1 MWERS
6 RPKADGKGGE
16 PRQAEAGLYIPVES
30 GFSRMIIRR
39 WGKPHM
45 CRFTSVLVAL
55 MLTASSAF
63 AQGGGAPVLIPNP
76 PKDAKVVS
84 ISLEDLPYPH
94 PVHYLE
100 MTLYGQDVRM
110 AYMDVPATGTAN
122 GQTIVLMHGL
132 NFFGEVWA
140 PTIDVFRKEGYRVVV
155 LDQIGFGRS
164 SKPDIPY
171 TLNDM
176 ARNSK
181 AVLDQL
187 KISKAIIMGH
197 SMGGMTATRFALFYP
212 ETASHLIIV
221 NQIGLEDARL
231 QRPWGGFDAAY
242 KASLARGWVAIRQNI
257 ERYFVKWDPKYEK
270 YILIHYGWTLSG
282 DWPRLA
288 KIRAGLQQ
296 MVYQEPVVYDWP
308 FIKVKTLVVGGEKD
322 GPNFPAL
329 AKRTADTIPG
339 AQLHLITNVG
349 HNPHM
354 EAPDLFY
361 PPVMK
366 FLKGM

>member
-1 MWERS
+1 MRTATVRHS
-6 RPKADGKGGE
+6 FARRP
-16 PRQAEAGLYIPVES
+16 
-30 GFSRMIIRR
+30 
-39 WGKPHM
+39 
-45 CRFTSVLVAL
+45 SVLSTAL
-55 MLTASSAF
+55 LAISALAAH
-63 AQGGGAPVLIPNP
+63 AQDSGAPVRIPNP
-76 PKDAKVVS
+76 PADAKVYS

-94 PVHYLE
+94 PVHYLPL
-100 MTLYGQDVRM
+100 TLYGQDVRM
-110 AYMDVPATGTAN
+110 AYMDVPPEGTGN

-140 PTIDVFRKEGYRVVV
+140 PTITVFRQEGYRVVV

-181 AVLDQL
+181 AVLDHL
-187 KISKAIIMGH
+187 EIPRAVILGH
-197 SMGGMTATRFALFYP
+197 SMGGMAATRFALFYP
-212 ETASHLIIV
+212 EATSHLVIV

-242 KASLARGWVAIRQNI
+242 KASLARGWVAVRQNI
-257 ERYFVKWDPKYEK
+257 ERYFVTWKPEYEK

-288 KIRAGLQQ
+288 KIRAGLLQ
-296 MVYQEPVVYDWP
+296 MIYQEPVVYDWP
-308 FIKVKTLVVGGEKD
+308 FIKVRTLVIGGMVD

-329 AKRTADTIPG
+329 ARRTADTIPG
-339 AQLHLITNVG
+339 AHLVLIPNVG

-354 EAPDLFY
+354 EAPDRFF
-361 PPVMK
+361 PPTLA
-366 FLKGM
+366 FLKRQ

>member
-1 MWERS
+1 MNRLT
-6 RPKADGKGGE
+6 GV
-16 PRQAEAGLYIPVES
+16 LLVV
-30 GFSRMIIRR
+30 
-39 WGKPHM
+39 
-45 CRFTSVLVAL
+45 SVVA
-55 MLTASSAF
+55 APAF
-63 AQGGGAPVLIPNP
+63 AQQGPRVLIPTP
-76 PKDAKVVS
+76 PADARPVS

-94 PVHYLE
+94 PVHYLPLS
-100 MTLYGQDVRM
+100 LYGQDVRL
-110 AYMDVPATGTAN
+110 AYMDVAPAANAN
-122 GQTIVLMHGL
+122 GQTVVLMHGL

-140 PTIDVFRKEGYRVVV
+140 PTIDVFRRAGYRVVV

-181 AVLDQL
+181 AVLDHL
-187 KISKAIIMGH
+187 KISKVIVMGH
-197 SMGGMTATRFALFYP
+197 SMGGMTATRFALYYP
-212 ETASHLIIV
+212 ELISHLVIV

-231 QRPWGGFDAAY
+231 RRDWGGFDALHQ
-242 KASLARGWVAIRQNI
+242 ASLARDWVAVRRNI
-257 ERYFVKWDPKYEK
+257 ERYFVKWDAKWEK
-270 YILIHYGWTLSG
+270 YIMIHYGWTLSG

-308 FIKVKTLVVGGEKD
+308 FIKVKTLVIGGEVD

-339 AQLHLITNVG
+339 AQLHLIPKVG

-354 EAPDLFY
+354 EAPELFY
-361 PPVMK
+361 PPVLK
-366 FLKGM
+366 FLR

>member
-1 MWERS
+1 MVRILLTF
-6 RPKADGKGGE
+6 A
-16 PRQAEAGLYIPVES
+16 
-30 GFSRMIIRR
+30 
-39 WGKPHM
+39 
-45 CRFTSVLVAL
+45 VAL
-55 MLTASSAF
+55 GA
-63 AQGGGAPVLIPNP
+63 APVLAQPAP
-76 PKDAKVVS
+76 PADARPVS

-94 PVHYLE
+94 PVHYLPL
-100 MTLYGQDVRM
+100 TVYGQPVRM
-110 AYMDVPATGTAN
+110 AYMDVAPSANAN
-122 GQTIVLMHGL
+122 GRTIVLMHGL

-140 PTIDVFRKEGYRVVV
+140 DTIDVFRREGYRVVV

-181 AVLDQL
+181 AVLDHL
-187 KISKAIIMGH
+187 KIDKVIVMGH
-197 SMGGMTATRFALFYP
+197 SMGGMTATRFAFFYP
-212 ETASHLIIV
+212 DTATHLVIV

-231 QRPWGGFDAAY
+231 ARPWGGFDALHQ
-242 KASLARGWVAIRQNI
+242 ASLARDWKAIRQNI
-257 ERYFVKWDPKYEK
+257 ERYFVTWDPKWEK

-288 KIRAGLQQ
+288 KIRASLQQ

-308 FIKVKTLVVGGEKD
+308 SLEVKTLVIGGEVD
-322 GPNFPAL
+322 GPNYPAL

-339 AQLHLITNVG
+339 AQLHLIPNIG

-354 EAPDLFY
+354 EAPGLFF
-361 PPVMK
+361 PPVLK
-366 FLKGM
+366 FLQ